1 MSVSEEELYFAPPP
15 SPTETEVA
23 LQNLQYD
30 DEGAGEEKYEKSL
43 PAHGDKMF
51 YQFVT
56 KIQANPGQVLR

>member
-1 MSVSEEELYFAPPP
+1 MSVAEEELCFAPPP

-23 LQNLQYD
+23 FHNYQY
-30 DEGAGEEKYEKSL
+30 EGESIGEEKYEKSI

-56 KIQANPGQVLR
+56 KIQANPGQIMR